1 MFQWNWTFE
10 CPLLNCIQALNCG
23 SVPFKVEMWVRM
35 YLEIWMG
42 VRQLSI
48 PIMQTAAKY
57 SRRNLLFQ
65 GLPYPSWIISIFQT
79 LLIAKELPV
88 ESLTCINVL
97 LFWSSLAMFSLRK
110 DDIHNQCM
118 EMMPHHCAIVLLN
131 STILFCVIKR
141 HSGNGAW

>member
-1 MFQWNWTFE
+1 MELNIRMSIVELYSGSQLWQRAIQSWNVSSYVSRNMNGCETTFYAYA
-10 CPLLNCIQALNCG
+10 P
-23 SVPFKVEMWVRM
+23 
-35 YLEIWMG
+35 
-42 VRQLSI
+42 
-48 PIMQTAAKY
+48 AAKY

-79 LLIAKELPV
+79 LLIAKDSLPV